1 LLERAFNWALGL
13 SVLSWAV
20 LGLVNAEPLDRLT
33 PVRLTISALNLA
45 VGALFVARAPAIRHG
60 SVADIAV
67 AVPGVAVAGA
77 ALKLAP
83 APHEWPLWAEVP
95 FVAGAALALVS
106 FVFLGR
112 SFAILP
118 AVRGV
123 VVRGPYRLVRHPAY
137 LGELLMVVGCYV
149 ARPAELLGLLPL
161 AFAVPLVVL
170 RIRAE
175 ERALETAPDYGV
187 YSGKVRWRL
196 VPGVW

>member
-1 LLERAFNWALGL
+1 LLERAFNWTLGL

-20 LGLVNAEPLDRLT
+20 LGLVNADPLDRLT
-33 PVRLTISALNLA
+33 PVRLTIGALNA
-45 VGALFVARAPAIRHG
+45 VVGVLFVARAPLIRHG
-60 SVADIAV
+60 SVAD
-67 AVPGVAVAGA
+67 VAVAIPAVAIAGF

-83 APHEWPLWAEVP
+83 PPHQWPVAAEMS
-95 FVAGAALALVS
+95 FAAGAALALLS

-118 AVRGV
+118 AVRDV

-137 LGELLMVVGCYV
+137 LGELVMVISCFAAG
-149 ARPAELLGLLPL
+149 PTHLGLLPL

-170 RIRAE
+170 RIGAE
-175 ERALETAPDYGV
+175 ERALGSLPEYRAYAER
-187 YSGKVRWRL
+187 VRWRL